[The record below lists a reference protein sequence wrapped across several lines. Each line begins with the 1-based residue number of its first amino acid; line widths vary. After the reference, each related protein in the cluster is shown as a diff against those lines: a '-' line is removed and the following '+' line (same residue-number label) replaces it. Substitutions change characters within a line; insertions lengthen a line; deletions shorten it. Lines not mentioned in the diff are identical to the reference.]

1 MICANRIQKKRKRNQ
16 ISRHGRIRSPE
27 IHKGRTEKKRFRHQ
41 SSWGFGRTWM
51 ALMMRPE
58 RRKRRP
64 SGSTTS
70 TSGTAMAPAA
80 LPCPHFQSRG
90 AEMRRGGN
98 GPRWLDAH
106 PRGSA
111 LSSSSSSGGGGGG
124 GGESTGDEKRRD
136 EEEEVRWGV
145 GFGDF
150 IGGWMEKDA
159 VKRVR
164 PWFPLTRRRRGW
176 MVWHLG

>member
-1 MICANRIQKKRKRNQ
+1 MICTNRKQKKKNPNLAPTAASDRLRYTREEQK
-16 ISRHGRIRSPE
+16 
-27 IHKGRTEKKRFRHQ
+27 KKRFRHQ

-111 LSSSSSSGGGGGG
+111 LSSSGDGGGG
-124 GGESTGDEKRRD
+124 GGESTGNEKRREEKRRD
-136 EEEEVRWGV
+136 ETRRKRWGGV
-145 GFGDF
+145 LDLE
-150 IGGWMEKDA
+150 I
-159 VKRVR
+159 
-164 PWFPLTRRRRGW
+164 L
-176 MVWHLG
+176 